1 MEFFALLGGGPRDAG
16 WDGASRPRG
25 QLAILPGTT
34 HYDISVRPI
43 LAEAVIPF
51 LDAAVCQPVSWAM
64 WPPFHNFLR
73 TAVEK

>member
-64 WPPFHNFLR
+64 SALFTISCERP
-73 TAVEK
+73 